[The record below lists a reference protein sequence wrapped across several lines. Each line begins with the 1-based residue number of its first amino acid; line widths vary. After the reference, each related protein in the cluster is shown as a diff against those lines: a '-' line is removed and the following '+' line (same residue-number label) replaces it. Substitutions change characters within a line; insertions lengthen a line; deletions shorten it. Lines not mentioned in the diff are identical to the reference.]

1 MVISLPSISEKSVDV
16 EPMLLSSSKDEFY
29 IQSNAPTAVSRD
41 IARSSVS
48 DHQTM
53 SVDSLLYTSYKQEKA
68 TTKSVK
74 NTEQVLSITQPMK
87 IQHVFSSKDEHPSN
101 IPEPIQ
107 NVFMTF
113 PLHYCVNS

>member
-1 MVISLPSISEKSVDV
+1 LCCF
-16 EPMLLSSSKDEFY
+16 SSKDEFY
-29 IQSNAPTAVSRD
+29 IQSSAPTAVSRD
-41 IARSSVS
+41 ITRSSVS

-68 TTKSVK
+68 TTKSLK

-87 IQHVFSSKDEHPSN
+87 TQSVFSSKDEHPSN

-107 NVFMTF
+107 NVFTNVPMERTIDMAAG
-113 PLHYCVNS
+113 CCS